1 MLRRVVLG
9 LSCPGMV
16 ILICLHCLQG
26 LHSLHSLHA
35 LQRCKGCNNAR
46 HRGILQTA
54 HRILSPMVI
63 IGVFGFSIGDRKTE
77 NVNNP
82 MVVYTVTDQD
92 FMGLQ

>member
-1 MLRRVVLG
+1 MFALFTRITFFAFFTRF
-9 LSCPGMV
+9 
-16 ILICLHCLQG
+16 
-26 LHSLHSLHA
+26 A
-35 LQRCKGCNNAR
+35 TLQRMQQCNNAR

-77 NVNNP
+77 NENNP